1 MCALEAEYEMLG
13 QIPYDH
19 RNVEHRVNA
28 MEYAHD
34 IMALSSH
41 DLPSLPPS
49 SLTESQE
56 TNMAMESEIN
66 FADLIHTQF

>member
-1 MCALEAEYEMLG
+1 MLG

-34 IMALSSH
+34 IMSENKQQALSSH